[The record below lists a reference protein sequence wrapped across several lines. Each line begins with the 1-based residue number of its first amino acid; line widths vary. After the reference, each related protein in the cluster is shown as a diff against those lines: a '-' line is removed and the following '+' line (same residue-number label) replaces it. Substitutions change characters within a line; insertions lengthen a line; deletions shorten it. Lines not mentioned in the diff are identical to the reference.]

1 MYVTD
6 VSKTF
11 WRLQNML
18 VELEAAAPM
27 TAFNTWHLHTHLF
40 VVAGTSCLEEFL
52 ETSIFLLNATSFSNL
67 LIVFTSHFLHYLSPL
82 Y

>member
-6 VSKTF
+6 VLKTF
-11 WRLQNML
+11 WRLQNVL

-27 TAFNTWHLHTHLF
+27 TAFDTWHVHTHLF
-40 VVAGTSCLEEFL
+40 VAGWTSCLKECI
-52 ETSIFLLNATSFSNL
+52 ETSIFLLNATFFSNL